1 MSVNFSSND
10 KAAIDRE
17 VEVPNLIYVENVEE
31 AFEIDRCVE
40 WITSTDLK
48 KVALQF
54 PDYLVSHSPKVA
66 QLIEAKLRQK

>member
-17 VEVPNLIYVENVEE
+17 VEVPNVIYVENVEE

-48 KVALQF
+48 KPF
-54 PDYLVSHSPKVA
+54 G
-66 QLIEAKLRQK
+66 